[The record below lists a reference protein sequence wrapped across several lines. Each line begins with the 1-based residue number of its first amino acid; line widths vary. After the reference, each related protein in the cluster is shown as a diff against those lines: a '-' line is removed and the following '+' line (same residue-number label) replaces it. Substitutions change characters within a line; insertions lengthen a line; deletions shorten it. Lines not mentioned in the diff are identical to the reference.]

1 MGRRRE
7 PGQREYNPLDDA
19 RGRLPIES
27 ELVRDVLGNAPAPEL
42 APRASQSSVKPEP
55 DVETHAPVLAQEREG
70 KSFYA
75 HGEEAEHYRPAR
87 KLAIERLTKYN
98 KFLTTPSE
106 KLELERLAARMSGA
120 LGVSVKSSQVI
131 RACLIQL
138 LHSESEII
146 RMAEKMDPPKRPSN
160 AEAVGLAEFDQILAA
175 LLSQAFRQTKPIKVA

>member
-1 MGRRRE
+1 MGRRRD
-7 PGQREYNPLDDA
+7 PGQKEYNPLDDA

-27 ELVRDVLGNAPAPEL
+27 QLIRDVLGDVP
-42 APRASQSSVKPEP
+42 VPEP
-55 DVETHAPVLAQEREG
+55 GRPPQPETTAHLNQEREG
-70 KSFYA
+70 KSSSRSDD
-75 HGEEAEHYRPAR
+75 EENQGTVR
-87 KLAIERLTKYN
+87 KFAIEKLTKYN

-146 RMAEKMDPPKRPSN
+146 RVAEKMDPPKRPSN
-160 AEAVGLAEFDQILAA
+160 SEPVALAEFDQILAA
-175 LLSQAFRQTKPIKVA
+175 LLSQAFRQTRPIKVSS